1 MLGASLAVGAG
12 LLLTPAAQAQL
23 QPSQTPQQ
31 GQDTQTPHGAPSAQ
45 GGQASTPDLQQIW
58 QMQRMQMRARIAGAV
73 QQLRT
78 ACGEE
83 LRNFCGTVTPGEGRL
98 LLCMQ
103 AHEDKISPQCE
114 LSLLEVTR
122 NIGKAASRVESF
134 AQACWGDIQAHCTG
148 TGGSVL
154 RCMAEKRGMLSGP
167 CQAQV
172 TAMIGPVQTGTPQAG
187 KMPPAQ
193 ATMIGV
199 PIYSADGIALGQ
211 VTGLKRRG
219 DGSLEAIE
227 ADIGSPLGLGGTSV
241 LINPG
246 ELRWRGDG
254 IELQMMAEQV
264 RAVLQGQ
271 GQGQGPGQGQGQS
284 PDQGQGQSP
293 GPGQGPGQPKQ

>member
-12 LLLTPAAQAQL
+12 LLLTPAARAQQ
-23 QPSQTPQQ
+23 QPSPTPQGQ
-31 GQDTQTPHGAPSAQ
+31 GVQPPQGMPSPQSGQTTA
-45 GGQASTPDLQQIW
+45 PDLQQLW
-58 QMQRMQMRARIAGAV
+58 QMQRMQMRARIAGAA

-78 ACGEE
+78 ACADE

-103 AHEDKISPQCE
+103 AHADKISPQCE
-114 LSLLEVTR
+114 LSLLETSR
-122 NIGKAASRVESF
+122 NIGKAVRRVESF
-134 AQACWGDIQAHCTG
+134 AEACWDDIQTHCSG
-148 TGGSVL
+148 AGGSVAQ
-154 RCMAEKRGMLSGP
+154 CMAEKRGMLSGP

-172 TAMIGPVQTGTPQAG
+172 TAMMDTTQTGAPQAG
-187 KMPPAQ
+187 KLPPAQ

-264 RAVLQGQ
+264 RAVLQGRGQ
-271 GQGQGPGQGQGQS
+271 GQGQG
-284 PDQGQGQSP
+284 
-293 GPGQGPGQPKQ
+293 QPKQ